1 MSEEVRL
8 PIVSRRRM
16 FWLAALAALAV
27 PATMLPALDA
37 RAQSDQ
43 APAAEPTAPKKNT
56 KSKTDT
62 KPKSKTKKT
71 TPGDSTAPAAN
82 PPAAP
87 KQQ

>member
-16 FWLAALAALAV
+16 FWLATLAALAV
-27 PATMLPALDA
+27 PATMLPAFDA
-37 RAQSDQ
+37 CAQSDQ
-43 APAAEPTAPKKNT
+43 APAAEPTAPKKKT

-71 TPGDSTAPAAN
+71 TPGDTTAPAAN